1 MRARALTLLIFAAAF
16 LTGGCGGS
24 DRDARVAAMGSR
36 EAFVND
42 VIERRCIKC
51 HVPPNP
57 SGKAILTEPAHLV
70 KFINSDQIFD
80 DMALYNSIMGGTNI
94 PEHNR
99 QEFQPTQAEMDT
111 IRTWV
116 LVEYKRMFPDSVLNE
131 AQNRGI
137 TDAE

>member
-1 MRARALTLLIFAAAF
+1 MRVRVLTLLVLTAAF
-16 LTGGCGGS
+16 IAGGCGDS
-24 DRDARVAAMGSR
+24 DRDARIAAMSPR
-36 EAFVND
+36 EQFVNS

-80 DMALYNSIMGGTNI
+80 DMALYNSIMGGPDI
-94 PEHNR
+94 AEHNR

-116 LVEYKRMFPDSVLNE
+116 LVEYRRMFPDSVLNRAE
-131 AQNRGI
+131 QHGIMAQ
-137 TDAE
+137 